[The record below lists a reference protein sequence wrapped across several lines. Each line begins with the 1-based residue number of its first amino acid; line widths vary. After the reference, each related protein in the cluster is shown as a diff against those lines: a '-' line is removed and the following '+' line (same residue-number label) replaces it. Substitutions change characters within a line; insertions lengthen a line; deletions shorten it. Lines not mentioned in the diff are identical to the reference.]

1 MHDSFQEVKGK
12 MIHVDQAVKPG
23 AEGGGR
29 GRGGGFRGRGGGDFR
44 GGFRGSRGG
53 KYSSVVE

>member
-1 MHDSFQEVKGK
+1 